1 MSKVRV
7 ALWIVIVGAGVF
19 WLLIAIAGILSL
31 PVAWGLVVHWV
42 ITILVVTILLVL
54 AGSQINQQWL
64 GVLIDNRN
72 KFSLARLQIALWTVL
87 VMSAYLVVALARIAA
102 MQRGDLS
109 QADALEISFPPELLL
124 AMGISAASFAG
135 SSLIKNTKSTKT
147 MMIGAKSTPE
157 SAEERRDEAKSALE
171 SADAALA
178 EKVQAESDAKAEVET
193 AVAAIGAAPDAA
205 AKQAAEQQKA
215 RAETLAQN
223 AAQEKNAAVKDRD
236 EKKKA
241 LETAEK
247 DLVAITE
254 AQGRLHRNADPSE
267 ASWVDFFRGEEISN
281 YKLVDMSKVQMMF
294 FTVVVIAAY
303 AGGIVVMLKGA
314 DVTSASALSFPPF
327 GDTLNALLGI
337 SHGTYLSVKAIDH
350 G

>member
-1 MSKVRV
+1 MTNVRI
-7 ALWIVIVGAGVF
+7 ALWIVVIAAVVF
-19 WLLIAIAGILSL
+19 WALVGVAGIVSL
-31 PVAWGLVVHWV
+31 PTSWGFVAHWATTALVVIV
-42 ITILVVTILLVL
+42 LLAL
-54 AGSQINQQWL
+54 AGKEINQQWF

-72 KFSLARLQIALWTVL
+72 KYSLARLQISLWTVM
-87 VMSAYLVVALARIAA
+87 VMSAYIVIALTRIAA
-102 MQRGDLS
+102 MERGELT
-109 QADALEISFPPELLL
+109 QAQALEIAFPPELLL

-135 SSLIKNTKSTKT
+135 SSLIKSTKSTKT
-147 MMIGAKSTPE
+147 ITIGAKSTPE
-157 SAEERRDEAKSALE
+157 SAEQRKEEAKTALDAAE
-171 SADAALA
+171 AALA
-178 EKVQAESDAKAEVET
+178 AKVQADVDAAKAVTTAQT
-193 AVAAIGAAPDAA
+193 AVTAA
-205 AKQAAEQQKA
+205 ATAAKPAAEEQLA
-215 RAETLAQN
+215 RAQMLATN
-223 AAQEKNAAVKDRD
+223 ATQDKNAAIKDRD

-247 DLVAITE
+247 DHTAITE

-303 AGGIVVMLKGA
+303 VASIAVMLKGNGLLA
-314 DVTSASALSFPPF
+314 KDGTSFPPF

-337 SHGTYLSVKAIDH
+337 SHGTYLSVKAMDH